1 MFRIL
6 KSILRFLISR
16 KLWTMI
22 GVIVLCA
29 LIWQF
34 GALLAFGDLH
44 PLESDMNRLIAI
56 GVVLIIW
63 LFSHLLAQLRAA
75 RKNRMFVT
83 ELAAP
88 PQQAAAKPGEGNL
101 AAINTKFQDI
111 LVQMKKS
118 KLGAKKFLREM
129 PWYVIIGP
137 PGTGKTTAL
146 KQSGL
151 HFPIDL
157 SDDIKGVGGTRNC
170 DWFFTDTA
178 VLVDTA
184 GRYVE
189 QASDPEI
196 DAVEWGGFLALLK
209 KHRGKRALNGVIV
222 TLSMQE
228 LLGDDEALRT
238 HGKTIRKR
246 LAELRERL
254 QIQLPVY
261 LMITKADLIPGFEP
275 FFADLTSRDRE
286 QVWGAT
292 LPTDARAEP
301 TAIAREVRGLLS
313 RLETRLS
320 ARLGED
326 AALGWRAEVF
336 RFPAQMERVEAPL
349 KTLVDTVFG
358 ESRYEDAPWLRGFY
372 FTSAAQEGSP
382 IDRMLGDMAA
392 SYGLRAEPPPRRAAS
407 DNRSY
412 FLHDM
417 LAGVIFPEAGLGQF
431 DRAAEERRTWI
442 WRGSVAAASLA
453 CTLAGLAFL
462 YSFLNQSGTIT
473 DQARLTADLS
483 QRLANIA
490 ARQAPTDPL
499 DLDIALEAMNEIEA
513 ARSPMSAGILTFT
526 GPSARTDLNRAQKI
540 AYDHGLKTI
549 LEPRMV
555 ALLEAT
561 MWREI
566 RNPEFLLGALKSYH
580 MLTGKAPYDREFL
593 TFWWTEK
600 LPESAPIPP
609 FPTEAALAHQLA
621 AIERASGDEAADRIA
636 PDDVLVSK
644 ALEAI
649 CTVPLSVRAYNSLMG
664 NTAVTSLPEWIPA
677 ETAGPNATKV
687 LTRLSGKTLRVG
699 LPGAYTYQGFH
710 NVILPLIPEV
720 AAEAALDRAVF
731 AGGCAESSDAS
742 VATLEVD
749 ILKLYSDDFIAQ
761 WDGFLRDV
769 RLAPITDLTV
779 ATANL
784 KDLASADST
793 LKRLL
798 RAVVTETDLTAVP
811 PEPEEGAEATGGI
824 VKAATK
830 KLGKLGALVSKGT
843 KTADKIGLGGD
854 AGAAP
859 ADPPGTAIAEHF
871 SPLKA
876 TIAEVDG
883 NPPLIT
889 DAETA
894 LAALAN
900 ELQTVAASPDAEAAL
915 LARGGLPQLTG
926 QLANVASLLPDPVD
940 DWLTGLAGDT
950 VSVTREAV
958 LAQLNARWKA
968 DVLPFC
974 TSATAGRYP
983 FEAASA
989 IDVNTADFQRLFG
1002 PGGLIDTFT
1011 NTHLIQY
1018 VDTTVRPWVWRSDF
1032 GLPATTLQPFEQ
1044 ARSIRDGLFPG
1055 GAGPIMAFSLEP
1067 KDLSGNSSR
1076 VTLNVDGQTLV
1087 YFNSAPR
1094 PMAMTWPGKDGTNL
1108 ISLAFTP
1115 LDGTGDVMASESGA
1129 WAWLRLIRKGNLG
1142 KTSLPELFNLTLSA
1156 GGHSATFELR
1166 AASVENPFDLTMFGN
1181 FRCPQGF

>member
-1 MFRIL
+1 MFRLI

-16 KLWTMI
+16 KLWVFI

-29 LIWQF
+29 MIWQF
-34 GALLAFGDLH
+34 GPLLALGDLH
-44 PLESDMNRLIAI
+44 PLDDELNRLIAI
-56 GVVLIIW
+56 GGVIILW
-63 LFSHLLAQLRAA
+63 LFSILLRQLRAA

-88 PQQAAAKPGEGNL
+88 PPQAARPGEANL
-101 AAINTKFQDI
+101 AAITGKFQDI
-111 LVQMKKS
+111 LGQMKKS

-196 DAVEWGGFLALLK
+196 DAAEWGGFLALLK

-222 TLSMQE
+222 TLSLQE
-228 LLGDDEALRT
+228 LLGDEGALRA

-246 LAELRERL
+246 LSELRERL
-254 QIQLPVY
+254 EIQLPVY
-261 LMITKADLIPGFEP
+261 LMITKADLVPGFEP
-275 FFADLTSRDRE
+275 YFADMTSRDRE

-301 TAIAREVRGLLS
+301 NAIARELRGLLS
-313 RLETRLS
+313 RLESRLS
-320 ARLGED
+320 ARMAED
-326 AALGWRAEVF
+326 AALTWRAEVF

-349 KTLVDTVFG
+349 KLLVETVFG

-392 SYGLRAEPPPRRAAS
+392 SYGLRAEPPPRRAAGEQ
-407 DNRSY
+407 RSY

-417 LAGVIFPEAGLGQF
+417 LADVIFPEAGLGQF
-431 DRAAEERRTWI
+431 DRAAEERRVWF
-442 WRGSVAAASLA
+442 WRGSVAAAALV

-462 YSFLNQSGTIT
+462 YSFLNQSGTIA

-490 ARQAPTDPL
+490 SRQAPTDPL
-499 DLDIALEAMNEIEA
+499 DLDIALEAMTEIEN
-513 ARSPMSAGILTFT
+513 ARSPLTASLLT
-526 GPSARTDLNRAQKI
+526 LAGPSAKTDLNRAQKI

-580 MLTGKAPYDREFL
+580 MLTGKAPYDRDFL
-593 TFWWTEK
+593 SFWWQEK
-600 LPESAPIPP
+600 LPEHAPIPP
-609 FPTEAALAHQLA
+609 FPTEAALAHELA
-621 AIERASGDEAADRIA
+621 AIDRAAGDEAADRIA
-636 PDDVLVSK
+636 PDDLLVAK

-649 CTVPLSVRAYNSLMG
+649 CTVPLSVRAYNTLMQDP
-664 NTAVTSLPEWIPA
+664 AVTGLPDWIPA
-677 ETAGPNATKV
+677 ETAGPNATRV
-687 LTRLSGKTLRVG
+687 LTRLSGKTLRIG
-699 LPGAYTYQGFH
+699 LPGAFTYNGFQT
-710 NVILPLIPEV
+710 VILPLIPEV
-720 AAEAALDRAVF
+720 AAQSALDRAVF
-731 AGGCAESSDAS
+731 AGGCAESSETS
-742 VATLEVD
+742 VPALEQD

-784 KDLASADST
+784 KDLASPDST

-798 RAVVTETDLTAVP
+798 TAVVTETDLLAVP
-811 PEPEEGAEATGGI
+811 PEPAGGSDATDGI
-824 VKAATK
+824 LSAATK
-830 KLGKLGALVSKGT
+830 KLGKLGKLVSKGA
-843 KTADKIGLGGD
+843 KAADKIGLGGD
-854 AGAAP
+854 DSGPP
-859 ADPPGTAIAEHF
+859 ADPPGKAIADHF
-871 SPLKA
+871 APLKA
-876 TIAEVDG
+876 TVTEVDG
-883 NPPLIT
+883 TPPLIT

-894 LAALAN
+894 LGALAN
-900 ELQTVAASPDAEAAL
+900 ELQTVAASPDPEAAL

-926 QLANVASLLPDPVD
+926 QLANVAKVLPDPVD

-950 VSVTREAV
+950 ISVTREAV
-958 LAQLNARWKA
+958 VAQLNARWKA

-983 FEAASA
+983 FEAGSA

-1002 PGGLIDTFT
+1002 PGGLVDSYT
-1011 NTHLIQY
+1011 NNILLQY
-1018 VDTTVRPWVWRSDF
+1018 IDTTVRPWAWRADF
-1032 GLPATTLQPFEQ
+1032 GLPSAGLQPFEQ

-1055 GAGPIMAFSLEP
+1055 GAGPIMAFTLEP
-1067 KDLSGNSSR
+1067 KDLSANASR

-1087 YFNSAPR
+1087 YFNSATR
-1094 PMAMTWPGKDGTNL
+1094 PQAMTWPGKDGTNL

-1115 LDGTGDVMASESGA
+1115 VDGTGEVMTSETGS
-1129 WAWLRLIRKGNLG
+1129 WAWLRLIRKGNLA
-1142 KTSLPELFNLTLSA
+1142 KTNLPELFNLTLSA
-1156 GGHSATFELR
+1156 GGHSAKFELR
-1166 AASVENPFDLTMFGN
+1166 AASVENPFDLSMFGN